1 MLKLIIGIYVGAM
14 LGIIVMCLCQIAGE
28 ASRRE
33 EAQREAEDNG
43 DQ

>member
-1 MLKLIIGIYVGAM
+1 MLKLIIGIYGGVM

-33 EAQREAEDNG
+33 EANEEADENANP
-43 DQ
+43 